1 MVAPM
6 LIELCLQNLPLPLPD
21 KTFTNQTVVVT
32 GSNTGLGR
40 EAALHYV
47 RLGAA
52 RVILAVRSL
61 PKGESAKAYIE
72 ATTSRL
78 DVVEVWKLDMS
89 SFSSVN
95 AFITKARELPR
106 LDQVVL
112 NAGAGLTT
120 WEVTE
125 DGWEAGLQINALST
139 ALLGLGLL
147 PQLIKR
153 AKSNKDVKPHLAIIS
168 SGTHAWAQF
177 VERKADD
184 ILAKMNEKQHFE
196 KNPEDRY
203 PVTKLLDV
211 YIMQELAGMVP
222 RSEASGEPLVVIDAV
237 DPGLCHSELTRHI
250 NSWTI
255 WLLKLLFARSTEK
268 GSRTLVQATM
278 IGSEGHGKYLSN
290 FKITSPGKFVTNDE
304 GFKARKQVWAEM
316 LEVLKKVSPGID
328 QINV

>member
-1 MVAPM
+1 MQPI
-6 LIELCLQNLPLPLPD
+6 LIQLFLQNLPLPLPR
-21 KTFTNQTVVVT
+21 KNFTNQTVIVT

-72 ATTSRL
+72 AATSRL

-89 SFSSVN
+89 SFPSVN

-112 NAGAGLTT
+112 NAAVAVTT

-125 DGWEAGLQINALST
+125 DGWESSLQVNALST

-147 PQLIKR
+147 PHLIKS
-153 AKSNKDVKPHLAIIS
+153 AKSNKDVKPHLTIIS
-168 SGTHAWAQF
+168 SSLHSSTPF

-203 PVTKLLDV
+203 NLTKLLDV
-211 YIMQELAGMVP
+211 YIVQELAGLVP
-222 RSEASGEPLVVIDAV
+222 RSEASEEPLVVIDAV
-237 DPGLCHSELTRHI
+237 NPGLCHSELTRNI
-250 NSWTI
+250 DSWSI
-255 WLLKLLFARSTEK
+255 WLMKLIFARSTEK
-268 GSRTLVQATM
+268 GSRTLVQVTM
-278 IGSEGHGKYLSN
+278 IGPEGHGKYLNS
-290 FKITSPGKFVTNDE
+290 FKVTSPGKFVTNDE
-304 GFKARKQVWAEM
+304 GLKARKQVWAEM
-316 LEVLKKVSPGID
+316 LK
-328 QINV
+328 